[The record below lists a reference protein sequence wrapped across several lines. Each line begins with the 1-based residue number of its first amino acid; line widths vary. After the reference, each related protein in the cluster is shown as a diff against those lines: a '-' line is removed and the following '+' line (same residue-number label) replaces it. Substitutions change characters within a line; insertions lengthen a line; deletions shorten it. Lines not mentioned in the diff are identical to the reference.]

1 MRKYINAS
9 KLIHMIQNDEVLVR
23 ELSPFLQQR
32 LLTIIDECP
41 NVGSAFDLPI
51 EIGAQIITA
60 AGKTGVVE
68 SCYVGGKGVQRIF
81 ARMND
86 GEKLSFKP
94 KDIGMGV
101 FLSDPKIS
109 PSERLES
116 QQADFT
122 SEFQND

>member
-68 SCYVGGKGVQRIF
+68 SCYVGG
-81 ARMND
+81 
-86 GEKLSFKP
+86 
-94 KDIGMGV
+94 
-101 FLSDPKIS
+101 
-109 PSERLES
+109 
-116 QQADFT
+116 
-122 SEFQND
+122 